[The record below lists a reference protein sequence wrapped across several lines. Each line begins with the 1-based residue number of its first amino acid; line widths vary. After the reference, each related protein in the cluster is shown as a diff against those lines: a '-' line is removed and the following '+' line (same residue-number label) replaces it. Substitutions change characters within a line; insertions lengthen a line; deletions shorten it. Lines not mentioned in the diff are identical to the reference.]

1 MQEYYLNIV
10 FREIL
15 LTPLLVTSNYGD
27 GPDKLISHIYNA
39 DMEDPFPLCVALC
52 LRSEDHKFGDGLI
65 RLFSIFFN

>member
-1 MQEYYLNIV
+1 MQEYSLNIV
-10 FREIL
+10 FREIW

-27 GPDKLISHIYNA
+27 GPDKLISTYNA
-39 DMEDPFPLCVALC
+39 DMEDPFALC